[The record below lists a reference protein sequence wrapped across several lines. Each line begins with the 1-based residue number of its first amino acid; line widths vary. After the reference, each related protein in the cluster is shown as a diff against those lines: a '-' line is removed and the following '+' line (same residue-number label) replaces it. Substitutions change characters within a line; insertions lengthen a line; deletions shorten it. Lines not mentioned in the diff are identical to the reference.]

1 MNWII
6 SALTEEWA
14 DLRKIQEGLSES
26 ASLVRVEG
34 ATEPVRALIAAALLH
49 SWQGPILV
57 ICPTGEAADRMHDH
71 VAALASR
78 AGASPTDRVVLL
90 PSLEALLYEDVT
102 PDPTLVGERL
112 RALMLFQR
120 GGPAEADKPR
130 IFVAGVPAAF
140 QRCLPP
146 QVLMPSAIALMRG
159 EAADREELIARL
171 VEIGY
176 VREQMVEGPG
186 QFSVRGGVL
195 DVFPAG
201 EQDPVRV
208 ELFGDEIESL
218 RHFDPNSQRSYDAIE
233 SVTILP
239 AREVLLSDE
248 ALARAVPEIE
258 EALRDQAGHLR
269 GEGRGSEA
277 TRLEESM
284 SAMLEALRQRGY
296 RRGVEYLT
304 PFFYP
309 ERTTALDYLPEG
321 ALVIL
326 DEPQRIAEQ
335 YQEFLQDLLE
345 LQLARTD
352 QGLLLPLPDALH
364 APLEDGLRLLARH
377 RTLEVSQF
385 GTPSTGRSGSRIAL
399 PSQPMEEFAADI
411 LHLAAELRRW
421 QELDNRILIATRQA
435 DRLTELLDEAG
446 IGNMVREAADVLPR
460 RGQILISNRPLNEG
474 FKLPSARLLALTDR
488 EVFGW
493 RRVRRPIRRRAAE
506 GIPIGS
512 LTDLRED
519 DYVVHINHGIGI
531 YRGLVRRGPQGGER
545 EYLLI
550 EYAEGDRLY
559 VPTEQFDRV
568 QKYLGGEDERPAVH
582 RLGGSE
588 WERAKRRAQKSA
600 REMAAELVRLYAV
613 RHNRP
618 GHAFSPDTPWQREM
632 EDGFAYEETPDQ
644 LAAIEAVKENMEQ
657 PRPMDRLVCGD
668 VGYGKTEVAMRAAF
682 KAVMDGKQVAVLV
695 PTTVLAQQHYTTFKE
710 RLSPYPV
717 RIEMLSRFRTR
728 QEQEKV
734 VAGLAS
740 GAVDVVVGTHRLLSK
755 DVQFRDLGLVVVDE
769 EQRFGVRHKEKL
781 KQLRAIVDV
790 ITMTATPIPRTL
802 NMALSGIRDMSLIN
816 DPPEGRTAVITRTLP
831 REDGLIR
838 EAILRELE
846 RGGQVYAVHNR
857 VESIGHV
864 AQHIKQLVPQ
874 ARVVVGHG
882 QMNERQ
888 LENAMMQ
895 FYAGD
900 AHILVCTTIIENGLD
915 IPNANTL
922 IVTDAD
928 RLGLAQLYQLR
939 GRVGRSDRQAYAYL
953 MWTPYK
959 RLTETAEKR
968 IAAIREFSELGSG
981 FRVALRDLEI
991 RGAGNVLGAEQH
1003 GFIASV
1009 GFELYMQMLT
1019 DAVQEAK
1026 GEAPEPRPEVS
1037 VDLPVPA
1044 YLPEG
1049 YAPDRNQRINLYR
1062 RLASAPNQDRL
1073 KALVEEIGDR
1083 FGRPLPP
1090 AAQHLVRLA
1099 GVKMLCA
1106 QAGVQRVA
1114 MEGNLALL
1122 LLAEERRLSDRMV
1135 RRLRTALPAEI
1146 RIWLALTEHDRVM
1159 VSLRNAEVEQIF
1171 SRLEPVLEA
1180 LATLPLAEEARRHEK
1195 RERLSAWR

>member
-49 SWQGPILV
+49 SWQGPILI
-57 ICPTGEAADRMHDH
+57 ICPTSEAADRMHDH
-71 VAALASR
+71 IAALVGDESASG
-78 AGASPTDRVVLL
+78 GADHVVLL

-112 RALMLFQR
+112 RALMLLQR
-120 GGPAEADKPR
+120 AGPAEADKPR
-130 IFVAGVPAAF
+130 MFVAGAPAAF

-146 QVLMPSAIALMRG
+146 QVLMPSAITLMRG

-218 RHFDPNSQRSYDAIE
+218 RHFEPNSQRSYEAIE

-239 AREVLLSDE
+239 AREVLLTDE

-258 EALRDQAGHLR
+258 DALRDQASHLR
-269 GEGRGSEA
+269 AEGRDSEA
-277 TRLEESM
+277 ARLEESM
-284 SAMLEALRQRGY
+284 LAMLEALRQRGY

-309 ERTTALDYLPEG
+309 EQTTALDYLPED

-352 QGLLLPLPDALH
+352 QGLLLPLPEALH

-377 RTLEVSQF
+377 RKLEVSQF
-385 GTPSTGRSGSRIAL
+385 GTPSAGRTGSRIVL

-411 LHLAAELRRW
+411 LHLATELRRW

-435 DRLTELLDEAG
+435 DRLIELLDEAG

-460 RGQILISNRPLNEG
+460 RGQIVISNRPLNEG

-531 YRGLVRRGPQGGER
+531 YRGLVRRGPQEGER

-588 WERAKRRAQKSA
+588 WARAEVCAGDGGGADSPLRGPPQPPRPCVCAGHPVAAGDGGRLRLRRDTGSA
-600 REMAAELVRLYAV
+600 RCHPGGQGEHGATAA
-613 RHNRP
+613 
-618 GHAFSPDTPWQREM
+618 
-632 EDGFAYEETPDQ
+632 DGP
-644 LAAIEAVKENMEQ
+644 
-657 PRPMDRLVCGD
+657 
-668 VGYGKTEVAMRAAF
+668 
-682 KAVMDGKQVAVLV
+682 
-695 PTTVLAQQHYTTFKE
+695 
-710 RLSPYPV
+710 
-717 RIEMLSRFRTR
+717 
-728 QEQEKV
+728 
-734 VAGLAS
+734 AGL
-740 GAVDVVVGTHRLLSK
+740 R
-755 DVQFRDLGLVVVDE
+755 RC
-769 EQRFGVRHKEKL
+769 RVR
-781 KQLRAIVDV
+781 QD
-790 ITMTATPIPRTL
+790 
-802 NMALSGIRDMSLIN
+802 
-816 DPPEGRTAVITRTLP
+816 
-831 REDGLIR
+831 
-838 EAILRELE
+838 
-846 RGGQVYAVHNR
+846 RGGDARRLQGGDGWQAGGGARANDGARPAALHHLQGATEPLPGPHR
-857 VESIGHV
+857 DAEP
-864 AQHIKQLVPQ
+864 VPHSPG
-874 ARVVVGHG
+874 AGEGCRGHG
-882 QMNERQ
+882 
-888 LENAMMQ
+888 
-895 FYAGD
+895 
-900 AHILVCTTIIENGLD
+900 I
-915 IPNANTL
+915 
-922 IVTDAD
+922 
-928 RLGLAQLYQLR
+928 
-939 GRVGRSDRQAYAYL
+939 GRR
-953 MWTPYK
+953 
-959 RLTETAEKR
+959 
-968 IAAIREFSELGSG
+968 
-981 FRVALRDLEI
+981 
-991 RGAGNVLGAEQH
+991 
-1003 GFIASV
+1003 
-1009 GFELYMQMLT
+1009 
-1019 DAVQEAK
+1019 
-1026 GEAPEPRPEVS
+1026 
-1037 VDLPVPA
+1037 
-1044 YLPEG
+1044 
-1049 YAPDRNQRINLYR
+1049 
-1062 RLASAPNQDRL
+1062 
-1073 KALVEEIGDR
+1073 
-1083 FGRPLPP
+1083 
-1090 AAQHLVRLA
+1090 
-1099 GVKMLCA
+1099 
-1106 QAGVQRVA
+1106 
-1114 MEGNLALL
+1114 
-1122 LLAEERRLSDRMV
+1122 
-1135 RRLRTALPAEI
+1135 
-1146 RIWLALTEHDRVM
+1146 
-1159 VSLRNAEVEQIF
+1159 
-1171 SRLEPVLEA
+1171 
-1180 LATLPLAEEARRHEK
+1180 
-1195 RERLSAWR
+1195 